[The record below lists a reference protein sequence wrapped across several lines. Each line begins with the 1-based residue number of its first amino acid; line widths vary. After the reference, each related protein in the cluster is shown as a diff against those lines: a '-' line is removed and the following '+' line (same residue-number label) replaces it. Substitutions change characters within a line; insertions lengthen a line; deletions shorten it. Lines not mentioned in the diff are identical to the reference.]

1 MIFLKQWKVG
11 QQLHVRVIT
20 MLTNKNNNGRREIKE
35 NKKQRCL
42 VEVIEKQLRSQ
53 PSARESK
60 KGKFKRDWLKAG
72 SGESSKKE
80 RKKVNV
86 PKSEN
91 ELNSQTEIYKQNEA
105 DEKEKERASQQ

>member
-42 VEVIEKQLRSQ
+42 VEVIEK
-53 PSARESK
+53 
-60 KGKFKRDWLKAG
+60 
-72 SGESSKKE
+72 
-80 RKKVNV
+80 
-86 PKSEN
+86 
-91 ELNSQTEIYKQNEA
+91 
-105 DEKEKERASQQ
+105 